1 MKDVLKSLI
10 ALAVYAVINTSATL
24 TDARDN
30 TSADRYF
37 RPTRERGAGP
47 VRDPFDRPNG
57 AKKSPPIQAIVGSE
71 RWFLD

>member
-10 ALAVYAVINTSATL
+10 ALAIYAVINTSATVP
-24 TDARDN
+24 DGRDN

-37 RPTRERGAGP
+37 RPTRQRDFGP
-47 VRDPFDRPNG
+47 LRNPVDPSNG
-57 AKKSPPIQAIVGSE
+57 AQKPPPIQAVMGSE

>member
-10 ALAVYAVINTSATL
+10 ALAIYAVINTSATV

-37 RPTRERGAGP
+37 RPTRERGFGP
-47 VRDPFDRPNG
+47 LRDPVDPSNG
-57 AKKSPPIQAIVGSE
+57 APQPPPIQAIVGSE

>member
-10 ALAVYAVINTSATL
+10 ALAIYAVINTSATV

-37 RPTRERGAGP
+37 RPTRQQGTGP

-57 AKKSPPIQAIVGSE
+57 AKKSPPVQGIVGSE

>member
-10 ALAVYAVINTSATL
+10 ALAIYALINTSATV

-37 RPTRERGAGP
+37 RPTRQRGAGP

-57 AKKSPPIQAIVGSE
+57 AQKSPPIQAIVGSE